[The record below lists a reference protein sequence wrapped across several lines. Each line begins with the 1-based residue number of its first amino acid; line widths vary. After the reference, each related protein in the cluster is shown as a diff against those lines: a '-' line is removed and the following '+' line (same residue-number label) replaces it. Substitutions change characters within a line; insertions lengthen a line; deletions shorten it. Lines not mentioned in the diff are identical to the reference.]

1 MPSTTKKPT
10 RSASKP
16 GGRKPGAAA
25 KKPSDSKPANRDDFG
40 APVESFFAR
49 QPPQLRAILEEL
61 RALVLEAAPE
71 AVGRIKWGMPVYSV
85 GGTMMCMLGAHK
97 AHVNLVLHGPA
108 EAFADPEGRLA
119 GESENGRH
127 LKLTSI
133 DELPR
138 RAVKGWLRTAAKQ
151 AREGGGR

>member
-1 MPSTTKKPT
+1 MPSTTKKPAK
-10 RSASKP
+10 SASKP
-16 GGRKPGAAA
+16 SGKKPAAAA
-25 KKPSDSKPANRDDFG
+25 KKPTAKKPAKRADFG
-40 APVESFFAR
+40 APVEGFFAR
-49 QPPQLRAILEEL
+49 QPPTLRPILEEL
-61 RALVLEAAPE
+61 RALVAEAAPD
-71 AVGRIKWGMPVYSV
+71 AVATIKWGMPVYSI

-108 EAFADPEGRLA
+108 DAFADPEGRLA

-138 RAVKGWLRTAAKQ
+138 RELKGWLRTCAKL
-151 AREGGGR
+151 ARAGGGK